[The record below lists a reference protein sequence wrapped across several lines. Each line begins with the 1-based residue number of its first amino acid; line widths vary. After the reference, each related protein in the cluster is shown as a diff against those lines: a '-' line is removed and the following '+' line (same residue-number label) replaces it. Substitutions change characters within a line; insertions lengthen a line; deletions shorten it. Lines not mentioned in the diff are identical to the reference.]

1 MSLTSYHCST
11 PRFEF
16 GCKSTNIFRKRQYY
30 EEKENSIYKRD
41 VSYFFKGT
49 LETYSEE
56 DCVIYLPV
64 SERNRTFD
72 TSYPEESLLPSLSIR
87 NDYGTQ
93 NDKITQRWRRVKNKF
108 LPTWI
113 YILVLVLILGGIGFW
128 IYSIVYKRIRQ
139 KERHERKKQ
148 RQVLQK
154 QRIKEVEKSKKE
166 EKRLTKKRKPDEK
179 KN

>member
-1 MSLTSYHCST
+1 M
-11 PRFEF
+11 
-16 GCKSTNIFRKRQYY
+16 
-30 EEKENSIYKRD
+30 
-41 VSYFFKGT
+41 
-49 LETYSEE
+49 
-56 DCVIYLPV
+56 
-64 SERNRTFD
+64 
-72 TSYPEESLLPSLSIR
+72 LPSLSIR

-154 QRIKEVEKSKKE
+154 QRIKEAEKSKKE
-166 EKRLTKKRKPDEK
+166 EKRLTKKRKPEEK
-179 KN
+179 KS